1 VARAFGPALPQKRCW
16 SISSITAVKTMTL
29 GLCGVDAFHDDFL
42 TQLAC
47 CSSHRPRNSS
57 PPMPLW
63 PTLVRILAAL
73 GLLAGLD
80 LALTVI
86 AITSA

>member
-1 VARAFGPALPQKRCW
+1 MLVEFFFHRRQ
-16 SISSITAVKTMTL
+16 TMTL
-29 GLCGVDAFHDDFL
+29 GYAVWSAFHDDFL
-42 TQLAC
+42 TCLAC
-47 CSSHRPRNSS
+47 CSSHRP
-57 PPMPLW
+57 PTPVHLCPLAHGF
-63 PTLVRILAAL
+63 VRILAAL